1 MDQQT
6 ELDWLRDRCD
16 AQSHQIEVLT
26 EHLEKARIET
36 ERLTALVTKLERVCD
51 ERAGEIARLNQV
63 VAANY

>member
-16 AQSHQIEVLT
+16 AQSHQIDTLK
-26 EHLEKARIET
+26 EHLEQSRVEI
-36 ERLTALVTKLERVCD
+36 ERLTALAARLERLCD
-51 ERAGEIARLNQV
+51 ERGGEIARLNQV